1 MTPSIKRLYSDY
13 SSYTLF
19 SAAMIEMFPTP
30 KSDNMNELCA
40 SPCLPKEIRT
50 SQDLPPRPE
59 SNMMHRRSSSQRPTR
74 KMRRAD
80 ATPEQFWRVP
90 TRQPSRKYRRR
101 LRELFKGKQPDS
113 SSSAKVTILFPPPRP
128 PRPTSLN
135 LGFLAPVVPTIVCH
149 RKIRKQASV
158 RRVGKNI
165 ASANKVKSSATKNE
179 SGVAVKIEPTPIA
192 VTTTASNGSSTIKSG
207 SSTINSDLSTIKSGS
222 SFITSK
228 NSLEIP
234 VTLAITRESEE
245 TKVNPEV
252 KKAQKSFGFGAVSQ
266 SMMQAK
272 SKAKVFLDHFHI
284 STSRGPSSS
293 SSSSSLSSSSLSSS
307 SLSTRSSMSCPTS
320 PISPS
325 PSMISRPSSPSL
337 PPLPLLPLLPTF
349 ATDDSEP
356 REVGPKKGPPTHAPP
371 PPPSTPAPASQG
383 PKVAKVTIVESPK
396 CESGLYKVELSST
409 TSLVQRKPRITS
421 KAGIYSQQLAALNKL
436 EFGDASAQS
445 QQGTQCRCRCRC
457 HRVSSVSYKGKSRMI
472 GRSDSRA
479 STVSSSPRP
488 SKDRRNSKLH

>member
-1 MTPSIKRLYSDY
+1 
-13 SSYTLF
+13 
-19 SAAMIEMFPTP
+19 
-30 KSDNMNELCA
+30 
-40 SPCLPKEIRT
+40 
-50 SQDLPPRPE
+50 
-59 SNMMHRRSSSQRPTR
+59 
-74 KMRRAD
+74 MRRAD

-113 SSSAKVTILFPPPRP
+113 SSSAKVTVLFPPPRP

-135 LGFLAPVVPTIVCH
+135 LGFLVPVVPTIVCH

-158 RRVGKNI
+158 RRAGKNI
-165 ASANKVKSSATKNE
+165 ASANKTKSSATKNE
-179 SGVAVKIEPTPIA
+179 SGVAVKIGPS
-192 VTTTASNGSSTIKSG
+192 TTTTPTAITTTTSNGSSSVKSG
-207 SSTINSDLSTIKSGS
+207 SSTVDSDLSTIKSGS
-222 SFITSK
+222 SSTTSK

-234 VTLAITRESEE
+234 VTLASTRESEE
-245 TKVNPEV
+245 TKVSPEV
-252 KKAQKSFGFGAVSQ
+252 KKAQKAFGFGAVSQ

-293 SSSSSLSSSSLSSS
+293 SSSSSTSSL
-307 SLSTRSSMSCPTS
+307 SSMSCPTS

-349 ATDDSEP
+349 ATDDSEFC
-356 REVGPKKGPPTHAPP
+356 EVVPKKGPPTHAPP

-383 PKVAKVTIVESPK
+383 PKVAKVTIVENNVSREPTK
-396 CESGLYKVELSST
+396 SESGLYKVELSST
-409 TSLVQRKPRITS
+409 SSLVQRKPRITS

-436 EFGDASAQS
+436 EFGDASGQS
-445 QQGTQCRCRCRC
+445 QQSTQCRCRCRC
-457 HRVSSVSYKGKSRMI
+457 HRVSSASYRKSRMI

-479 STVSSSPRP
+479 STVSSPRP